1 MSDPASKS
9 ESDAV
14 LASIR
19 RILVSGQDDRIVP
32 RDDTPPDPLIL
43 TEALRVDTGT
53 ATPPGVTDGGI
64 DDPGTAL
71 DWQQEA
77 GSGAPEAPTEAGGD
91 APRPDLPAGTAASAP
106 EDTVVDEDFLRD
118 IVSEIVREELQGDLG
133 ERITRNVRKLVR
145 REIHRALASREFDGR
160 NSD

>member
-19 RILVSGQDDRIVP
+19 RILVNSQDDRIVP
-32 RDDTPPDPLIL
+32 RDDTPPGPLIL
-43 TEALRVDTGT
+43 TEALRVDAGT
-53 ATPPGVTDGGI
+53 TPPPGVKGGAT

-71 DWQQEA
+71 DWQDEA
-77 GSGAPEAPTEAGGD
+77 EPGAPAAPTEAGGD
-91 APRPDLPAGTAASAP
+91 APRQDLPAGTAASAL
-106 EDTVVDEDFLRD
+106 EDSVVDEDFLRD

-133 ERITRNVRKLVR
+133 ERMTRNVRKLVR
-145 REIHRALASREFDGR
+145 REIHRALASRDFD
-160 NSD
+160 

>member
-19 RILVSGQDDRIVP
+19 RILVNSQDDSKVP
-32 RDDTPPDPLIL
+32 RDDTPPGPLIL
-43 TEALRVDTGT
+43 TEALRVDAGITL
-53 ATPPGVTDGGI
+53 PPGVTYGVTGGTS

-71 DWQQEA
+71 DWQDEA
-77 GSGAPEAPTEAGGD
+77 EPGAPAAPTAASRD
-91 APRPDLPAGTAASAP
+91 DTPQDLPAGTAASAL
-106 EDTVVDEDFLRD
+106 EDSVVDEDFLRD
-118 IVSEIVREELQGDLG
+118 IVAEIVRKELQGDLG

-145 REIHRALASREFDGR
+145 REIHRAMASRDFD
-160 NSD
+160 

>member
-1 MSDPASKS
+1 MSDPGSQS

-19 RILVSGQDDRIVP
+19 RILVNNQDDPGRAQGEAAS
-32 RDDTPPDPLIL
+32 DPLIL
-43 TEALRVDTGT
+43 TEAQRVDAG
-53 ATPPGVTDGGI
+53 ATVPPDVTDGAT

-71 DWQQEA
+71 DWQ
-77 GSGAPEAPTEAGGD
+77 D
-91 APRPDLPAGTAASAP
+91 APHSPVAAGEDDARQDLPARQAASAL
-106 EDTVVDEDFLRD
+106 EDTVVDEEFLRD

-145 REIHRALASREFDGR
+145 REIHRALASRDFD
-160 NSD
+160 